1 MIFLHLILGLILG
14 KLYNHT
20 LLFVVASMLPDID
33 HLYVIIKNKLYNKKK
48 LFDAL
53 KHEERY
59 NLRFK
64 TPLMHSVLGLIIC
77 TSLFYLF
84 SYNLTLSVYFSLAYF
99 SHLLLDW
106 PDIDKKQYLYPF
118 KKEFKGFLPIWSRA
132 EKIATLVSLFV
143 LMYFYI

>member
-14 KLYNHT
+14 NFYGHT